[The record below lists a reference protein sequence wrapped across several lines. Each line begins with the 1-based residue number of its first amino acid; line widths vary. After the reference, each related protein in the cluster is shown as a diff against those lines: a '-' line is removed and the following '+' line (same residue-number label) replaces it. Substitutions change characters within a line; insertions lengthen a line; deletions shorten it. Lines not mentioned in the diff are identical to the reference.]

1 MDMVIAGL
9 SAYQVGYSAVYLRVA
24 KVQTTGKTY
33 QIAHGGSGTAEDTVT
48 LSPTALAI
56 LDYQSTKMPL
66 KGDLT
71 PINGGSDNMPSQTTE
86 QILSQRAAP
95 PLAQAEG
102 SHNNFVGIDFSGQN
116 LSGGDFRGITLN
128 YANLA
133 GTDFSYAVLTGVSFA
148 NADVTGANFQG
159 ADLRG
164 ANFAGATGLRADQL
178 INARTDVSTTLPIG
192 VVLK

>member
-1 MDMVIAGL
+1 MAIEGL
-9 SAYQVGYSAVYLRVA
+9 SAYQVGYSATYLQVA

-33 QIAHGGSGTAEDTVT
+33 QLAHGGSGTVEDMVT
-48 LSPTALAI
+48 LSLAAQAI
-56 LDYQSTKMPL
+56 LSYLSSNVPL

-71 PINGGSDNMPSQTTE
+71 SINGGSDNLPNQTTE
-86 QILSQRAAP
+86 QLLAQGAAP
-95 PLAQAEG
+95 PLARAEG
-102 SHNNFVGIDFSGQN
+102 SHNNFIGIDLSGQN
-116 LSGGDFRGITLN
+116 LSGGDFRGIILN

-133 GTDFSYAVLTGVSFA
+133 GADLSYAVLTGVSFA
-148 NADVTGANFQG
+148 NADVSGANFQG

-178 INARTDVSTTLPIG
+178 INARVDMNTTLPIG

>member
-1 MDMVIAGL
+1 MAIEGL
-9 SAYQVGYSAVYLRVA
+9 SAYQVGYGAVYLQVA

-33 QIAHGGSGTAEDTVT
+33 QVAHGGSGTVEDIVT
-48 LSPTALAI
+48 LSLAAQAI
-56 LDYQSTKMPL
+56 LGYLSSNVPL

-71 PINGGSDNMPSQTTE
+71 PINGGSDNLPNQTTE
-86 QILSQRAAP
+86 QLLAQDAAT
-95 PLAQAEG
+95 PLAQASG
-102 SHNNFVGIDFSGQN
+102 SHNNFVGIDLSGQN
-116 LSGGDFRGITLN
+116 LSGGDFRGVALN
-128 YANLA
+128 YANLT
-133 GTDFSYAVLTGVSFA
+133 GTDLSYAVLTGVSFA

-178 INARTDVSTTLPIG
+178 VNARIDMSTTLPIG

>member
-1 MDMVIAGL
+1 MAIEGL
-9 SAYQVGYSAVYLRVA
+9 SAYQVGYSAVYLRA
-24 KVQTTGKTY
+24 AEVQTTGKTY
-33 QIAHGGSGTAEDTVT
+33 QLAHGGSGTVEDTVS
-48 LSPTALAI
+48 LSPTAQAI
-56 LDYQSTKMPL
+56 LDYLSTNVPL

-71 PINGGSDNMPSQTTE
+71 PINGGADNLPNQTTE
-86 QILSQRAAP
+86 LLLAQDAQP
-95 PLAQAEG
+95 PLAQAVG
-102 SHNNFVGIDFSGQN
+102 SHNNFVGIDLSGQN
-116 LSGGDFRGITLN
+116 LSGGDFRSITLN

-164 ANFAGATGLRADQL
+164 ANLAGVTGLRADQL
-178 INARTDVSTTLPIG
+178 INARVDTGTTLPIG